1 VDPRLR
7 PIPLEQAHDERLFG
21 GKAVSL
27 GTALRAGLP
36 VPGGVAL
43 SVGLVDDIAAGGA
56 HRLADLIESARFAS
70 GRVAVRS
77 SAVGE
82 DSKDASFAGQH
93 ATHLN
98 VRPAGLVDAVRA
110 VWASGRSESALA
122 YRAQRGIAG
131 APAVAVVVQHLV
143 EPVCAGVLFTRNPM
157 TGADERVIEA
167 GWGLGE
173 AVVAGR
179 IVPDQFRLDA
189 CGRVLEQVPG
199 DKDVE
204 IVHDERQGIREIA
217 VESDRRYALS
227 LNNDHLLALFELS
240 ERCCRLWG
248 PHLDLEWA
256 IDQAGVCHLLQS
268 RPITTRI
275 SGA

>member
-1 VDPRLR
+1 VDPRVT
-7 PIPLEQAHDERLFG
+7 PIPLARADDERLFG

-36 VPGGVAL
+36 VPGGFAL
-43 SVGLVDDIAAGGA
+43 SVALVDDIAVNGA
-56 HRLADLIESARFAS
+56 QRLADFIEREQLPSP
-70 GRVAVRS
+70 RVAVRS

-82 DSKDASFAGQH
+82 DSKEASFAGQH

-131 APAVAVVVQHLV
+131 APAVAVVVQQLI
-143 EPVCAGVLFTRNPM
+143 EPVSAGVLFTRNPL
-157 TGADERVIEA
+157 TGADERLIEA
-167 GWGLGE
+167 AWGLGE

-189 CGRVLEQVPG
+189 HGRVLEQVPG

-204 IVHDERQGIREIA
+204 ILHDDDQGVREVA
-217 VESDRRYALS
+217 LPSHRRYALS
-227 LNNDHLLALFELS
+227 LTQEHLHALFDLS
-240 ERCCRLWG
+240 ERCRRLWG
-248 PHLDLEWA
+248 PDLDLEWA
-256 IDQAGVCHLLQS
+256 IDRAGACHLLQS

-275 SGA
+275 AGA